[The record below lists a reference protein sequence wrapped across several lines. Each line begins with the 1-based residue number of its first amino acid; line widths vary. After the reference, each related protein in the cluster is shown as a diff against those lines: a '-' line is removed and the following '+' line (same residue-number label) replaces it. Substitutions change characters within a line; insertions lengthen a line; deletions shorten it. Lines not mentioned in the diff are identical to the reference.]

1 MSRRVLG
8 LLAALMLAGLGTVA
22 LVRYVEGAK
31 ERAVAGGTLV
41 PVLVAI
47 EPIAQGT
54 PVGQLDERVQTRN
67 VPTGVRPD
75 DALTSLDQ
83 VRGQVAAVDL
93 FPGEQLLASRFT
105 APEVL
110 EPSKVPPD
118 KLRVTLS
125 LEPERA
131 VGGQVRVGDTV
142 AVLASFDPF
151 GGRGEDGNVTPNA
164 TNLILHKVVVAAVQ
178 AERTASSS
186 RAQPEEDDA
195 DADAPQTAP
204 GGNLLVTLAL
214 DAPAVERVVFA
225 AEHGRVWLSA
235 EPLEANEEGT
245 KVVTPLNEYE

>member
-8 LLAALMLAGLGTVA
+8 LLAALVLAGLGTLA

-31 ERAVAGGTLV
+31 ERAIAGGTLV
-41 PVLVAI
+41 PVLVVT
-47 EPIAQGT
+47 EPVAQGT
-54 PVGQLDERVQTRN
+54 PASQLGEVVQTVN

-75 DALTSLDQ
+75 DALTSFEQ
-83 VRGQVAAVDL
+83 VEGQVAAVDL
-93 FPGEQLLASRFT
+93 VAGEQLLASRFT

-110 EPSKVPPD
+110 EPPKVPPD

-178 AERTASSS
+178 AERGPSGN
-186 RAQPEEDDA
+186 RPKQDDEGA
-195 DADAPQTAP
+195 DPDAPQTAP
-204 GGNLLVTLAL
+204 TGNLLVTLAL

-225 AEHGRVWLSA
+225 AEHGRVWLSV

>member
-1 MSRRVLG
+1 MSRRVVG
-8 LLAALMLAGLGTVA
+8 LLAALVLAGLGTLA
-22 LVRYVEGAK
+22 LVRYVEAAK

-41 PVLVAI
+41 PVLVAT
-47 EPIAQGT
+47 EPITRGT
-54 PVGQLDERVQTRN
+54 PASEIGELVETVN

-75 DALTSLDQ
+75 DALTSVDQ

-93 FPGEQLLASRFT
+93 VIGEQLLASRFT
-105 APEVL
+105 SPEVL
-110 EPSKVPPD
+110 EPPKVPPD

-125 LEPERA
+125 LKPERA
-131 VGGQVRVGDTV
+131 VGGKLRVGDTV

-151 GGRGEDGNVTPNA
+151 GQRGEDGNVIANT
-164 TNLILHKVVVAAVQ
+164 THLILHKVVVAAVQ
-178 AERTASSS
+178 AERAAGGT
-186 RAQPEEDDA
+186 RAQPEEEGADPDA
-195 DADAPQTAP
+195 TQAAPT
-204 GGNLLVTLAL
+204 GNLLVTLAL